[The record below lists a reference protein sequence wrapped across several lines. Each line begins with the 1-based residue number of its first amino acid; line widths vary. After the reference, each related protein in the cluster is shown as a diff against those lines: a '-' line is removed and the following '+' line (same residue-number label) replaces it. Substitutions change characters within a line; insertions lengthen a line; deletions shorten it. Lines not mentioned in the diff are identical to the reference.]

1 MSRDKA
7 KSTGSQADTFRRWLD
22 GHRRFRRATMFV
34 IRLLM
39 KILYRVSYEGLE
51 HLPQN
56 GPVILVGN
64 HTSLVDI
71 PAVHAIVKPWIH
83 WVAKKELFDLPL
95 VGFFFDFSGSIPV
108 DREKAD
114 LHAAKAI
121 FGALAAGRAIGMFPQ
136 GTRVKPEDILT
147 HLPRTGVAHFAIK
160 TGAPLLPFAIDG
172 EFRLFRPVRLVFG
185 PAFSLDA
192 DPRRRYDPGELMQF
206 TEQTMKQVYSLVNI
220 DYRLAPGALLAEGL
234 VRRAD
239 GSIAVQS
246 EAEQAAAALLSSIG
260 QFK

>member
-1 MSRDKA
+1 MSSGIA
-7 KSTGSQADTFRRWLD
+7 GANGSQADAFRRWLD

-39 KILYRVSYEGLE
+39 KILYRVRYEGLE

-83 WVAKKELFDLPL
+83 WVAKKELFSLPAI
-95 VGFFFDFSGSIPV
+95 GFFFDFSGSIPV

-121 FGALAAGRAIGMFPQ
+121 FGALAAGRAVGMFPQ
-136 GTRVKPEDILT
+136 GTRVLPENILT

-172 EFRLFRPVRLVFG
+172 QFRLFKPIRLVFG
-185 PAFSLDA
+185 PAFRLDA
-192 DPRRRYDPGELMQF
+192 DSRRRYDSGELMQF
-206 TEQTMKQVYSLVNI
+206 TEQTMKRVYSLVDI
-220 DYRLAPGALLAEGL
+220 DYQLASSALLADGL

-246 EAEQAAAALLSSIG
+246 EAEQAAAALLTSLG
-260 QFK
+260 QSK